1 MADPKQKHYS
11 ASPYSGPSSKLMF
24 LSPLDSI
31 SFSFSATL
39 NEELS
44 ICIKQ
49 QEEPENFLENTQWKL
64 WHSEDG
70 PTVKRE
76 IKTGYIKI

>member
-49 QEEPENFLENTQWKL
+49 QEEPGNFLENTQ
-64 WHSEDG
+64 
-70 PTVKRE
+70 
-76 IKTGYIKI
+76 